1 MVNFSVF
8 NELSLPIE
16 DIKEFENFF
25 KVLNMLREFGM
36 EKIRMDRE
44 FTKYPEILPNITFGE
59 LLGQLKDKTQQR
71 KLKSFIN
78 NSISVIE
85 TPLIKKDDEKEQEEL
100 LLNEY
105 FYNSNSNRGA
115 LACSDIWNTIAV
127 SFLSNEQWDKDTIRL
142 QKHTISNNT
151 IDIAY
156 INIRHASKVEHLD
169 SHQDFFQ
176 DLEKEKRL
184 NITQDNFWN
193 RRDELF
199 PNKIKFC
206 KEVEKQIKILD
217 KTIFQQAISILRDI
231 ETDKKLITDYKY
243 SGEDETVK
251 TNPKMIAQRKFTING
266 EKIFF
271 ENHIKSLSNAN
282 RIYFLEQDDNVY
294 IGYIGKHLL
303 TKKFQ

>member
-8 NELSLPIE
+8 NELSLPIR
-16 DIKEFENFF
+16 DISEFEIFF
-25 KVLNMLREFGM
+25 KVLNRLRELGM
-36 EKIRMDRE
+36 EKIRMDE
-44 FTKYPEILPNITFGE
+44 HFTRYPEILPGVIFE
-59 LLGQLKDKTQQR
+59 KLLGQITDRTQQR
-71 KLKSFIN
+71 RLKSFIN

-85 TPLIKKDDEKEQEEL
+85 TPLIKEDEKEQEEL
-100 LLNEY
+100 LINEY
-105 FYNSNSNRGA
+105 FYNSELNKRA

-127 SFLSNEQWDKDTIRL
+127 SFLSDEQWNTDNLKL
-142 QKHTISNNT
+142 QKQTIVNDDNIQKT
-151 IDIAY
+151 DID
-156 INIRHASKVEHLD
+156 IRHASRIEHLE
-169 SHQDFFQ
+169 SHQEFFN
-176 DLEKEKRL
+176 DLEIEKRL
-184 NITQDNFWN
+184 NITQENFWN

-199 PNKIKFC
+199 PNKIIFC

-251 TNPKMIAQRKFTING
+251 TNPKMIAKRKFTING

-282 RIYFLEQDDNVY
+282 RIYFLEQDDKIY
-294 IGYIGKHLL
+294 IGYIGKHLP
-303 TKKFQ
+303 TKKF

>member
-8 NELSLPIE
+8 NELSLPIR
-16 DIKEFENFF
+16 DISEFEIFF
-25 KVLNMLREFGM
+25 KVLNRLRELGM
-36 EKIRMDRE
+36 EKIRMDE
-44 FTKYPEILPNITFGE
+44 HFTRYPEILPGVTFGQ
-59 LLGQLKDKTQQR
+59 LLGQITDRTQQR
-71 KLKSFIN
+71 RLKRFIN

-85 TPLIKKDDEKEQEEL
+85 TPLIKEDEKEQEEL
-100 LLNEY
+100 LINEY
-105 FYNSNSNRGA
+105 FYNSKLNKRA

-127 SFLSNEQWDKDTIRL
+127 SFLSDEQWNTDNLKL
-142 QKHTISNNT
+142 QKQTIVNDDNIQKT
-151 IDIAY
+151 DID
-156 INIRHASKVEHLD
+156 IRHASRIEHLE
-169 SHQDFFQ
+169 SHQEFFN
-176 DLEKEKRL
+176 DLEIEKRL
-184 NITQDNFWN
+184 NITQENFWN

-199 PNKIKFC
+199 PNKIIFC

-251 TNPKMIAQRKFTING
+251 TNPKMIAKRKFTING

-282 RIYFLEQDDNVY
+282 RIYFLEQDDKIY
-294 IGYIGKHLL
+294 IGYIGKHLP
-303 TKKFQ
+303 TKKF